1 VAGILEK
8 TDTPVDR
15 AVHVSLEAIEA
26 IHVDWRSGAKL
37 EGVDIPSDRIRAMKL
52 EPESVTAALVGL
64 KSRIMAFRF
73 QRAVNEYEEEPL
85 TAILP
90 GVALTRLWSLIGVA
104 ERALSAISAM
114 VVLTALIGLVAT
126 LLATLQERRRE
137 MAILRANGARPIHIA
152 GLLIAESTILTVAG
166 AVLGAVFVYFG
177 LAVLTPLLDAQFGL
191 SLEVEAP
198 SLYELSILGA
208 IIVAGMFAGCI
219 PAWQAYKA
227 SLADGM
233 TIRS

>member
-1 VAGILEK
+1 VSWVVPLSLGDTHRGYRVVGTSAAFFEHYRYRRDRNLQFADGAPFSDLFDAVIGSEVARTLGYSVGSPITVTHGLAGAEHDNRPFRVAGILEK

-104 ERALSAISAM
+104 ERQHCKNAAAKWRFCAQMARGPSIS
-114 VVLTALIGLVAT
+114 
-126 LLATLQERRRE
+126 R
-137 MAILRANGARPIHIA
+137 
-152 GLLIAESTILTVAG
+152 
-166 AVLGAVFVYFG
+166 
-177 LAVLTPLLDAQFGL
+177 
-191 SLEVEAP
+191 
-198 SLYELSILGA
+198 
-208 IIVAGMFAGCI
+208 GC
-219 PAWQAYKA
+219 
-227 SLADGM
+227 
-233 TIRS
+233 

>member
-126 LLATLQERRRE
+126 HWKLKPQVCMNSRYLVLLSLLACSQDASPLGR
-137 MAILRANGARPIHIA
+137 
-152 GLLIAESTILTVAG
+152 LIKLPLPTV
-166 AVLGAVFVYFG
+166 
-177 LAVLTPLLDAQFGL
+177 
-191 SLEVEAP
+191 
-198 SLYELSILGA
+198 
-208 IIVAGMFAGCI
+208 
-219 PAWQAYKA
+219 
-227 SLADGM
+227 
-233 TIRS
+233 